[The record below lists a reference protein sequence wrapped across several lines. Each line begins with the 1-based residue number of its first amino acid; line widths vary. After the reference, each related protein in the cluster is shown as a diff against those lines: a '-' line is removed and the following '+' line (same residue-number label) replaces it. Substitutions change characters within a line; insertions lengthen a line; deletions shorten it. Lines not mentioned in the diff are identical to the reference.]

1 MIHWSE
7 GEDIS
12 VVWRIRHKG
21 DNYKVLDI
29 VAEGVSMAISLR
41 HEYGTVVK
49 ANGVDGLSAM
59 MREKNAELAAE

>member
-1 MIHWSE
+1 M
-7 GEDIS
+7 
-12 VVWRIRHKG
+12 VWRIRHKD

-49 ANGVDGLSAM
+49 ANGLDGLIGM
-59 MREKNAELAAE
+59 MREKNSELAAQ